1 MNKTKEDIAM
11 KKAIENVT
19 LPRKAYMKPTM
30 KVIPLYHKRLI
41 LCGSDPSKLQG
52 KSDEYYE
59 LQ

>member
-1 MNKTKEDIAM
+1 M

-19 LPRKAYMKPTM
+19 LPRKEYAKPTM
-30 KVIPLYHKRLI
+30 KVIPLHHKRLI

>member
-1 MNKTKEDIAM
+1 M

-19 LPRKAYMKPTM
+19 LPRKEYMKPIM
-30 KVIPLYHKRLI
+30 KVIPLLHKRLI
-41 LCGSDPSKLQG
+41 LCGSEPAKLQG